1 MVDFAKTGLSYV
13 FGDKMDAGGNSNM
26 FKLFDEV
33 KFIVHFVTLASN
45 GYESSFGIYD
55 TEHRMK
61 YHILMKDRSEILK
74 MVSDGFAVNQ
84 RTTRMGS
91 LHFVDEMKFFL
102 NGQDIDPS
110 GSPSHWISGEPGT
123 GRWENEYDLQTSIR
137 KGSARII
144 SQPVDLD
151 GWKEYVESYT
161 PIE

>member
-1 MVDFAKTGLSYV
+1 
-13 FGDKMDAGGNSNM
+13 
-26 FKLFDEV
+26 
-33 KFIVHFVTLASN
+33 
-45 GYESSFGIYD
+45 
-55 TEHRMK
+55 
-61 YHILMKDRSEILK
+61 MKDRSEILK